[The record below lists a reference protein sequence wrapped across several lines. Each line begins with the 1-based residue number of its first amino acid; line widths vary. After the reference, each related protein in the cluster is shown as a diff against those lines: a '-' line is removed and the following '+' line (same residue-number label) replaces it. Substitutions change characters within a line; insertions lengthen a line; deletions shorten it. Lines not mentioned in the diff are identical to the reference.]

1 MRTLFTTAM
10 LFAVTTTANADIMS
24 LGGTLGG
31 TIQGLFTPV
40 GGRVIYEPDTGEV
53 VGARMSYDG
62 YFRTCKFD
70 DANGWVNPLTG
81 EFYLEIGFHDPYK
94 RCSWT
99 DPENPL
105 LQAYMNSEG
114 YYQQAWR
121 GGDPGTTTVHW
132 RYVTFSVPEPSS
144 ITLMALAGLFL
155 LRFRRP

>member
-1 MRTLFTTAM
+1 MRTLLLTTAM

-24 LGGTLGG
+24 LGGTIH
-31 TIQGLFTPV
+31 THTTV
-40 GGRVIYEPDTGEV
+40 GGRVIYEPDTLEV
-53 VGARMSYDG
+53 VGARMGYDG

-70 DANGWVNPLTG
+70 DASGWVNPLTS
-81 EFYLEIGFHDPYK
+81 EFYLEIGFHDPDK

-105 LQAYMNSEG
+105 LQTYMNSEG

-121 GGDPGTTTVHW
+121 GGDLGTTTIDW
-132 RYVTFSVPEPSS
+132 DYVTFSVPEPASA
-144 ITLMALAGLFL
+144 TLMALAGLFL

>member
-24 LGGTLGG
+24 LGGT
-31 TIQGLFTPV
+31 IQNYTTV

-53 VGARMSYDG
+53 VGARMSYDD

-94 RCSWT
+94 MCSRT
-99 DPENPL
+99 DPDNPDF
-105 LQAYMNSEG
+105 QTYMNSEG
-114 YYQQAWR
+114 YWR
-121 GGDPGTTTVHW
+121 RGEHETTIDW
-132 RYVTFSVPEPSS
+132 DYVTFSVPEPASM
-144 ITLMALAGLFL
+144 TLMALAGLFL
-155 LRFRRP
+155 LGFRRVI